1 MSLTARP
8 VDSLEALLS
17 TRPDLLEP
25 HRRYYARVF
34 EDDVAPAD
42 LLELGRLCVAT
53 VHGCDAELA
62 IRCPGAGVSD
72 AQVAALPRWRE
83 ADCYTDLQRAAL
95 ALAEKMPFRHKEVTE
110 EDVAPLRE
118 ALGEPRTVGLFV
130 ALGLFDATCR
140 LRLVFGVEPRSRILD
155 RPAAVEEPLP

>member
-1 MSLTARP
+1 MSLTESRP
-8 VDSLEALLS
+8 DSLEALLS
-17 TRPDLLEP
+17 PRPDLLEP

-53 VHGCDAELA
+53 VHGCEAELA
-62 IRCPGAGVSD
+62 IRCPATGVTEE
-72 AQVAALPRWRE
+72 QVSALPRWRD
-83 ADCYTDLQRAAL
+83 ADCFSDLQRAAL
-95 ALAEKMPFRHKEVTE
+95 ALAEKMPFRHKEVVE

-118 ALGEPRTVGLFV
+118 ALGEARMVGLFV

-140 LRLVFGVEPRSRILD
+140 LRLVFDVAPRPQRPD
-155 RPAAVEEPLP
+155 RPAAADTPLP